1 MQYRVHYFKYLTPL
15 MKKTYFG
22 SKNITNMFTE
32 IRTIHTV
39 KFISLMKISTRTS
52 FLFIYFFFNYLMVAM
67 TMTSNHDS
75 NNLFIF
81 GWGEEWAT

>member
-1 MQYRVHYFKYLTPL
+1 MQYQIQYFKYLTPL
-15 MKKTYFG
+15 MKKTYFR

-32 IRTIHTV
+32 TRIHTV
-39 KFISLMKISTRTS
+39 KFISLMKISTSTS
-52 FLFIYFFFNYLMVAM
+52 FLFIYLL
-67 TMTSNHDS
+67 TISWWQWTLTSNHDS

>member
-1 MQYRVHYFKYLTPL
+1 MQYQIQYFKYLTPL
-15 MKKTYFG
+15 MKKTYFR

-32 IRTIHTV
+32 TRTIHTV
-39 KFISLMKISTRTS
+39 KFISLMKISTSTS
-52 FLFIYFFFNYLMVAM
+52 FLFIYLL
-67 TMTSNHDS
+67 TISWWQWTLTSNHDS

>member
-1 MQYRVHYFKYLTPL
+1 MQYRVHYFNYLTPL

-39 KFISLMKISTRTS
+39 KFISLMKISTSTS
-52 FLFIYFFFNYLMVAM
+52 FLFIIIFNYLMVAM

>member
-1 MQYRVHYFKYLTPL
+1 MQYQIQYFKYLTPL
-15 MKKTYFG
+15 MKKTYFR

-32 IRTIHTV
+32 TRTIHTV
-39 KFISLMKISTRTS
+39 KFISLMKISTITS
-52 FLFIYFFFNYLMVAM
+52 FLFIYLL
-67 TMTSNHDS
+67 TISWWQWTLTSNHDS